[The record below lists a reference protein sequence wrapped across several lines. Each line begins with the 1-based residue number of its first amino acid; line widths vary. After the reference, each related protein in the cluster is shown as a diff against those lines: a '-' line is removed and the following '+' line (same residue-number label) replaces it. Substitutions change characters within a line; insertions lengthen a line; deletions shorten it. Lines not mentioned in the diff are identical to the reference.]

1 MKNLRSIMAIIIL
14 LCLCITG
21 CTDSTTTNNSDY
33 SDAIGAS
40 PEAAVSPSELYIIE
54 SLNQSEFILEIEA
67 VTETNDPNGKLNTD
81 GGYTACVYFS
91 STLIDQSG
99 FSSKS
104 VVAKGTSCGG
114 CIEVYSSEE
123 DALARNKYLAQFDGG
138 IFDSGSH
145 NVIGTIVIRTSEKL
159 TNEQQTDLTRDLISI
174 ITSNEQPTE
183 PNDQGIN
190 ETTTTPTTEPTTAPT
205 TEPTTA
211 PTTEPTTAPT
221 TVPTTAPA
229 TEPTTAP
236 TTEPPH
242 THSFSSATCT
252 APKTCSCGAT
262 EGEPNGHNW
271 KDANC
276 TTPKSCSSCNIT
288 EGTTTEHSWKDAT
301 YASPKICTVCGAT
314 EGNPLDVPGKE
325 NYHGHVYTG
334 GDKSTKYHYEADCA
348 GKYSH
353 EITWEEVD
361 RRGLEPCGTC
371 VLK

>member
-1 MKNLRSIMAIIIL
+1 MKKARSIIASIIL

-21 CTDSTTTNNSDY
+21 CTDSTTVNTSDF
-33 SDAIGAS
+33 SDAIGDS
-40 PEAAVSPSELYIIE
+40 PEAAVSPSESYIIE
-54 SLNQSEFILEIEA
+54 SLNQSEFILEVEA
-67 VTETNDPNGKLNTD
+67 VTESNDPNGKLNID
-81 GGYTACVYFS
+81 GGYNACVFFS
-91 STLIDQSG
+91 STLVDQSN
-99 FSSKS
+99 FSAKS
-104 VVAKGTSCGG
+104 VVEKGTSCGG

-123 DALARNKYLAQFDGG
+123 DATARNEYLAKFDGG
-138 IFDSGSH
+138 LLDSGSH
-145 NVIGTIVIRTSEKL
+145 TVIGTIIIRTSEKL
-159 TNEQQTDLTRDLISI
+159 TKEQQTELTRNLVSI
-174 ITSNEQPTE
+174 ITSSEQPTD
-183 PNDQGIN
+183 PNNQEDNGPTSSSN
-190 ETTTTPTTEPTTAPT
+190 DTTSASTAPTSGTPTTEPTTA
-205 TEPTTA
+205 
-211 PTTEPTTAPT
+211 
-221 TVPTTAPA
+221 
-229 TEPTTAP
+229 PTTAP

-242 THSFSSATCT
+242 THSFSAATCT

-276 TTPKSCSSCNIT
+276 TTPKSCTSCNIT

-301 YASPKICTVCGAT
+301 YASPKTCTVCGAT